1 MATQIEKAPW
11 KASGP
16 EKREAVRDLF
26 AKIAPRYDLLNSIM
40 SLSRHRR
47 WRSLAVA
54 KLQLKE
60 GDSALDVCC
69 GTGDFLTPLRNAV
82 GNKGNVVG
90 LDFCLPMLGK
100 AREKS
105 VPGSLLQ
112 GDACT
117 LPIKSESV
125 DAVTVGW
132 GIRNVPDID
141 AAHREIVRV
150 LKSGGSFVSLDMA
163 LPRSGLTRAVSG
175 VICGKLLPI
184 LGSLFGA
191 KQAYTYLPKSTESFA
206 SREKLAESMKSAGL
220 TEVSWK
226 DFMFGNICMHWGKKP

>member
-11 KASGP
+11 KAAGP
-16 EKREAVRDLF
+16 EKREAVKDLF
-26 AKIAPRYDLLNSIM
+26 AGIADRYDLLNTIM

-47 WRSLAVA
+47 WRAQAVSTLDLE
-54 KLQLKE
+54 K
-60 GDSALDVCC
+60 GDSALDICC
-69 GTGDFLTPLRNAV
+69 GTGDFLTPLRKAV
-82 GNKGNVVG
+82 GDEGKVVG
-90 LDFCLPMLGK
+90 LDFCLPMLRK

-117 LPIKSESV
+117 LPIQSETV

-150 LKSGGSFVSLDMA
+150 LKPGGRFVSLDMA
-163 LPRSGLTRAVSG
+163 LPRNRAVRAVSG

-191 KQAYTYLPKSTESFA
+191 KQAYTYLPKSTDSFA
-206 SREKLAESMKSAGL
+206 SREELKDSMSRAGL
-220 TEVSWK
+220 VDIGWK
-226 DFMFGNICMHWGKKP
+226 NFMFGNICMHWGRKP